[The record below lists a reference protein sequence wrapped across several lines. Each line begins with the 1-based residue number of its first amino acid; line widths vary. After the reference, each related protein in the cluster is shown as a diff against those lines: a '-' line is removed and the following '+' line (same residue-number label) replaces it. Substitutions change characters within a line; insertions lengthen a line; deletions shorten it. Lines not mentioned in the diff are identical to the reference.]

1 MSTIIHNPDEGIGAV
16 VRRRRG
22 ELGLNQQDLA
32 DLAQVSRKFVYSL
45 EDGKPSVQLDK
56 VEAVLG
62 VLGLHLIAAR
72 ISQ

>member
-1 MSTIIHNPDEGIGAV
+1 MSTIVHNPDEGIGAV

>member
-16 VRRRRG
+16 VRRRRR

>member
-1 MSTIIHNPDEGIGAV
+1 MSTIVHNPDEGIGAV

-72 ISQ
+72 ISR